1 MRFTDRSGGV
11 SRRRVILHFPDQI
24 APEERDTQLKEKIA
38 SELAVIVRQLMQRFS
53 DPMSA
58 RALLQAQQNSDEA
71 LTIKRDADS
80 AFDFCGYLE
89 VLPDTTGMFMG
100 NANIVPRQPRTYLYH
115 AYLVYMEAN
124 GYKNTLSLTTV
135 SYTHLTLPTT

>member
-1 MRFTDRSGGV
+1 MHFTDRSGGV
-11 SRRRVILHFPDQI
+11 SRRRAILHFPDQI

-58 RALLQAQQNSDEA
+58 RTLLQSQQNSDEA

-80 AFDFCGYLE
+80 GLIFAATLKSCLTPRACLW
-89 VLPDTTGMFMG
+89 VTLILSHVSPVIPLPC
-100 NANIVPRQPRTYLYH
+100 
-115 AYLVYMEAN
+115 
-124 GYKNTLSLTTV
+124 LSGLHG
-135 SYTHLTLPTT
+135 SQRL